1 MSKWTIVLRRPRTNE
16 RVALGIAAISV
27 SVLLVP
33 VLAAAGSRPSSG
45 KAAPSASAPLGWTLT
60 RVSVNPNNEPNPS
73 GSSVTARTGH
83 LDWQVLVSPQAAFSA
98 DYPTPPTALAPGR
111 RYEFPVTLAGRI
123 TGGADT
129 PGYRQFDVILYL
141 YDRWVDPVSGPSPSL
156 KQSCGAPSYGA
167 PVSCTPAGSLKG
179 KLGFVVPTPQ
189 KPGDAFSFGVGAL
202 NCSRCYVRFEYQAT
216 GRSAQ
221 GLKKLDATRELRIFY
236 GLDDPVAESA
246 RAWEARKHDYAFDV
260 ERAALRFPR
269 VTIEADIDGEESGGK
284 HSPALLVP
292 GNDLYVL
299 LALDTPPLELF
310 SDGNVYARAT
320 PVFEQELRRK
330 ILASSG
336 KLEPAEVLHFALQ
349 VTRGSYAL
357 AVLTAHNLLKNAT
370 KIGRA
375 AIMDAQRAP
384 LPVTDSAE
392 AIALYNRRQQD
403 ELARL
408 RKWTPIVAKLASLRA
423 DPPGRKD
430 KLGPWYHAFAIL
442 TAGALVDGETAQRI
456 VLAEHTGKRLNIFTK
471 EGGFDREK
479 FELDSVFAA
488 AAQVIDARGLHRP
501 RVRP

>member
-1 MSKWTIVLRRPRTNE
+1 MLRRPRTVGS
-16 RVALGIAAISV
+16 VALGVAAISA
-27 SVLLVP
+27 SALLVP
-33 VLAAAGSRPSSG
+33 VLAAAGPRASSG
-45 KAAPSASAPLGWTLT
+45 KAAPRASVPLAWTLQRASA
-60 RVSVNPNNEPNPS
+60 NPNNEPNPS
-73 GSSVTARTGH
+73 GSSVTPRVGH
-83 LDWQVLVSPQAAFSA
+83 LDWQVLVAPQVAFTA
-98 DYPTPPTALAPGR
+98 EYGAPPPTLAPGK
-111 RYEFPVTLAGRI
+111 RYEFAVTLAGRI
-123 TGGADT
+123 TGGTDT
-129 PGYRQFDVILYL
+129 PGYRRFDVILYL
-141 YDRWVDPVSGPSPSL
+141 NDRWVDPIAGSSPSL
-156 KQSCGAPSYGA
+156 KQECGAPSFGA
-167 PVSCTPAGSLKG
+167 PVVCSAPGSLKG
-179 KLGFVVPTPQ
+179 KVGFVVPTPQ
-189 KPGDAFSFGVGAL
+189 KPGDTFSFGVGAL
-202 NCSRCYVRFEYQAT
+202 NCSRCYVRFEYAAT
-216 GRSAQ
+216 GSAAKH
-221 GLKKLDATRELRIFY
+221 LKKLDATREFRVFY
-236 GLDDPVAESA
+236 GLDDPEAASA
-246 RAWEARKHDYAFDV
+246 RAWEDRKHEYAFDV
-260 ERAALRFPR
+260 ERTALGFPR
-269 VTIEADIDGEESGGK
+269 VTIEADIAGEESGGK

-292 GNDLYVL
+292 GNDLYAL

-310 SDGNVYARAT
+310 QHGNVYARAT
-320 PVFEQELRRK
+320 PVDEQELRRK

-336 KLEPAEVLHFALQ
+336 KLEPADVLRFALQ
-349 VTRGSYAL
+349 ATRGSYPL

-392 AIALYNRRQQD
+392 AIALYNKRQQD